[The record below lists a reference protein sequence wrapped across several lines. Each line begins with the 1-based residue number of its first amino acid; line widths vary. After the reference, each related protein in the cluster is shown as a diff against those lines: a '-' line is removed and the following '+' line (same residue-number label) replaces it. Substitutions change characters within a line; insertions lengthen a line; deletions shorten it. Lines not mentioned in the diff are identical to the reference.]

1 MRQPSYYEECFEGYR
16 AGFYHPAKDEI
27 SLSEA
32 LGRPYYTRAAICH
45 IETHGKHDGTET
57 GPNGQVTIRV
67 TGPRRSVVMAH
78 DLRADEKTPY
88 SIPLLIKR
96 HIVLSHELTHR
107 RLALDTSLGF
117 VLRFFGL
124 GKIYLAGHRD
134 AIGHAERY
142 YLEHLASSFDFLIAT
157 WRPLQ
162 EYIADYCTLIEIDE
176 LLLSVSHP
184 RKPVSCECGQSDF
197 VKSLS
202 AMSPEEVIAHLQQI
216 RHDLG
221 NAHRLKN
228 IPAFSRRPMKL
239 THSPAGQHLG
249 EYLSLQATKLDFV
262 KLYALIYLA
271 SSFPFSEFNFAL
283 SPPGTLQTK
292 MEAYSPNDLI
302 RALLRT
308 TEGVAADDVLRT
320 LAAGLFLEDR
330 KELWTINPLI
340 GRADYIQR
348 QACKERYRDYI
359 AEAEHQLRFDFFEFV
374 RSHLIYADDRC
385 GLDPFPTINEVGQP
399 TEYHLLD
406 RADHMSFMESY
417 SSPLKEEYLTGG
429 RDWPRVPEEPKER
442 PLTDDY
448 ALNLIYK
455 GMMSTTLYNRGSG
468 FFPIRDG
475 QHLIAD
481 LIGGGHDIG
490 SVLSMCFGRQQ

>member
-1 MRQPSYYEECFEGYR
+1 MRRPPYYEECFQGYS

-32 LGRPYYTRAAICH
+32 LGRPYYTRAAMCH
-45 IETHGKHDGTET
+45 IESYGKHEGMET
-57 GPNGQVTIRV
+57 GPDGKVEIRV

-78 DLRADEKTPY
+78 DLRADENTPY

-124 GKIYLAGHRD
+124 GKIYLAQHRD

-142 YLEHLASSFDFLIAT
+142 YLEHLATSFDFLIAA

-162 EYIADYCTLIEIDE
+162 EYIADYCTLIEIDD

-184 RKPVSCECGQSDF
+184 SKPVACECGQSDF

-202 AMSPEEVIAHLQQI
+202 EMSRDEVIAHLRQI
-216 RHDLG
+216 RDNLG
-221 NAHRLKN
+221 EGHRLKDN
-228 IPAFSRRPMKL
+228 PAFSRRPLKF
-239 THSPAGQHLG
+239 THSPAGQRLG

-283 SPPGTLQTK
+283 CTPGTLQTK
-292 MEAYSPNDLI
+292 MEAYSPSDLI
-302 RALLRT
+302 QVLLRT
-308 TEGVAADDVLRT
+308 TERVAPDDVLRT
-320 LAAGLFLEDR
+320 LGAGLFLEDR

-348 QACKERYRDYI
+348 KACKERYRDYI
-359 AEAEHQLRFDFFEFV
+359 AEAEHQLRFDFFDFV
-374 RSHLIYADDRC
+374 RSHLIYSDDHC
-385 GLDPFPTINEVGQP
+385 GLDPFPTTNDAGQP

-406 RADHMSFMESY
+406 RADHMSFIESY
-417 SSPLKEEYLTGG
+417 SSPLKEEYLAAE
-429 RDWPRVPEEPKER
+429 RAKPPSPEKPKEH

-455 GMMSTTLYNRGSG
+455 GMMSTTLYNLGSG

-481 LIGGGHDIG
+481 MISGGHDIG
-490 SVLSMCFGRQQ
+490 SVLSMCFGKQQ